1 MPRKVLLLPSGL
13 LKGSWPCSCVAGV
26 GSKGA
31 QSRREQEGNGR
42 YQQTCRIRFRTSDL
56 PPPSPRCWQEAASPP
71 QVGLGWATIRFDGT
85 KVRDGKSSDAAVV
98 RTLNE
103 GHRVLVVEVRSK
115 SVRISIPSC
124 GWVKLQR
131 HSEPVLQ
138 QEACDVRKPGEASA
152 TTQVTNSVLQR
163 LGVMPKPAEER
174 LMSALSLSLSLMRVL
189 TDCSMHG
196 ALGQLRFQ
204 SENLLQSAFSQP
216 C

>member
-1 MPRKVLLLPSGL
+1 
-13 LKGSWPCSCVAGV
+13 
-26 GSKGA
+26 
-31 QSRREQEGNGR
+31 
-42 YQQTCRIRFRTSDL
+42 
-56 PPPSPRCWQEAASPP
+56 EAASPP

-98 RTLNE
+98 RMLNE

-115 SVRISIPSC
+115 SVRISIPSK

-163 LGVMPKPAEER
+163 LGVMPKPAED
-174 LMSALSLSLSLMRVL
+174 L
-189 TDCSMHG
+189 TEQNDAQAAAAQMAEARG
-196 ALGQLRFQ
+196 EEGRAEEQA
-204 SENLLQSAFSQP
+204 SEEAPPQASEADSEGLPGEAPEPEKPAEAEDHASQP
-216 C
+216 PAE